1 MFSIYQ
7 RGQSVLNF
15 SLTLIGF
22 INAFIFITSLIQLQ
36 LTDSFHKDS
45 TISNIHSVSNVK
57 FSKRFGSTGGKPKEN
72 NKITFDLQS
81 DLTDLFNWNTKQ
93 VFVYLTAEYP
103 GKTEGSSNRVVYW
116 DKIITS
122 KENANLSLTSEKAKY
137 SVWDVEE
144 SFRNREAT
152 LKLEWN
158 IQPYVGLLTYGETEG
173 VGNLTFP
180 TVSEEKPKSQKK
192 KANRRK
198 QT

>member
-15 SLTLIGF
+15 AVTLVGF
-22 INAFIFITSLIQLQ
+22 ISAFIFITSLIQLQ

-45 TISNIHSVSNVK
+45 SISTISTASSVK
-57 FSKRFGSTGGKPKEN
+57 FSKRFGSVGGKAKEN
-72 NKITFDLQS
+72 NKIVFDLQS

-103 GKTEGSSNRVVYW
+103 GKTPESSNKVVYW

-122 KENANLSLTSEKAKY
+122 KEDANLTLTNERAKY

-144 SFRNREAT
+144 SFKNRDAT

-173 VGNLTFP
+173 IGSFTFP
-180 TVSEEKPKSQKK
+180 DVTEEKPKSQKK

-198 QT
+198 NN